1 VTRLIMRSRPDAG
14 HLATLAHGLIV
25 AALIV
30 VLLIAGREI
39 LEPLVI
45 AALLAFILSPFIRR
59 LRQWGVWRIPSVI
72 LAVLFALGVIGALST
87 IIALQITQLAQ
98 DLPTYETNLR
108 NKIRDLGAGKLTSG
122 ALDRASG
129 TLRDLQEEITKAGP
143 ATPAGQKPMVVEVR
157 QPEPRGLESIAA
169 LVRPLL
175 SPLAMTALVVLF
187 LIFILLQ
194 REDIRDRF
202 LRLAGTSDL
211 QRSTAALDDAGSR
224 LSRFFLL
231 QTLLNAG
238 FGVFIAIGL
247 WVIGVPNPMLWGIF
261 AGLMRFVPFIGG
273 LIAAFFPIA
282 LAAAVDPGWTMALAV
297 AGLFLISEPIA
308 GHVVEPLLYGQHT
321 GLSPVA
327 IVISTLFWT
336 LVWGPIGLLLATPLT
351 VCLVVL
357 GRHIEAL
364 QFIEVLLGDEPALEP
379 HERFYQRLLAGDDT
393 EAADMAESQLKK
405 QSLSGYYDAVAMPA
419 LALAQTDAA
428 RGKLSHD
435 KQMEIYDTVED
446 VVEDLSEY
454 DDHDPTDEDGARAA
468 TPSIERA
475 DLRGKWDVDH
485 PILCV
490 ASRSPLDQAACAI
503 FTQLLDKHGLPARV
517 QSFADVASARSFK
530 IDAADA
536 PLVCLSYFGSA
547 GNPAH
552 VRYLIKRLRRV
563 MPNARFL
570 AGFWLLLGKDAR
582 AEEWRAAVGADL
594 VATSLTQALDICV
607 NEARADFEHT
617 KVLLGPDIGKKQM
630 LVDRPAQQAKGK
642 AQQKVGEAKS
652 MIKDR

>member
-1 VTRLIMRSRPDAG
+1 MTRLVLRSPRVDASRPAA
-14 HLATLAHGLIV
+14 LAYALIV
-25 AALIV
+25 ASLIIA
-30 VLLIAGREI
+30 LLILGREI
-39 LEPLVI
+39 IEPLVI
-45 AALLAFILSPFIRR
+45 AALLAFILSPLIRR
-59 LRQWGVWRIPSVI
+59 LRHWGVWRVPSVV
-72 LAVLFALGVIGALST
+72 LTVLFALAVLSALGAV
-87 IIALQITQLAQ
+87 IALQITQLAE

-108 NKIRDLGAGKLTSG
+108 TKIRALGGGKLTSG
-122 ALDRASG
+122 ALERASG
-129 TLRDLQEEITKAGP
+129 TLKDLQEEITKASP
-143 ATPAGQKPMVVEVR
+143 ATAPPGQRPVLVEVR
-157 QPEPRGLESIAA
+157 QPEPRGLESIAN

-202 LRLAGTSDL
+202 LRLAGTADL

-224 LSRFFLL
+224 LSRFFLM

-247 WVIGVPNPMLWGIF
+247 WLIGVPNAVLWGIF

-273 LIAAFFPIA
+273 IIAAFFPML
-282 LAAAVDPGWTMALAV
+282 LAAAVDPGWTMVLAT
-297 AGLFLISEPIA
+297 AGLFLVAEPIA
-308 GHVVEPLLYGQHT
+308 GHVIEPLLYGQHT

-336 LVWGPIGLLLATPLT
+336 LLWGPIGLLLATPLT

-393 EAADMAESQLKK
+393 EAADMAETELKK
-405 QSLSGYYDAVAMPA
+405 QSLSAYYDAVAMPA

-428 RGKLSHD
+428 HGKLSHE
-435 KQMEIYDTVED
+435 KQLEVCETVEE
-446 VVEDLSEY
+446 VIEDLSDY
-454 DDHDPTDEDGARAA
+454 DDQDPETGAEARADA
-468 TPSIERA
+468 PNLAAGIPEECA
-475 DLRGKWDVDH
+475 V
-485 PILCV
+485 LCV
-490 ASRSPLDQAACAI
+490 ASRSPLDQAASAMLA
-503 FTQLLDKHGLPARV
+503 QLLEKRGLSARA
-517 QSFADVASARSFK
+517 QPFTDVATARSFK
-530 IDAADA
+530 IDAPDA

-552 VRYLIKRLRRV
+552 VRYLIRRLRRV

-570 AGFWLLLGKDAR
+570 AGFWMLLGQDEK
-582 AEEWRAAVGADL
+582 AEEWRAAVGAHL
-594 VATSLTQALDICV
+594 VAMSLSQAVAICTSEVHAHAT
-607 NEARADFEHT
+607 RAQPPT
-617 KVLLGPDIGKKQM
+617 
-630 LVDRPAQQAKGK
+630 RSTA
-642 AQQKVGEAKS
+642 
-652 MIKDR
+652 